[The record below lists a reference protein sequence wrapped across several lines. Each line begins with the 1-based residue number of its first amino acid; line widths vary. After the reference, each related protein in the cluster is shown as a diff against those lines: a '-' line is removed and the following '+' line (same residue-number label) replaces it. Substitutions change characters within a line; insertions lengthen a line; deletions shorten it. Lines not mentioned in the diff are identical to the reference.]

1 LKNNQSIIG
10 LLKRLW
16 GHISYKRR
24 KQSLLLLC
32 LIIVTSFAEILSI
45 GSLLPFLSVLTAPQN
60 FFELPIIQPIIKLL
74 NITSASQLL
83 LPFTIV
89 FGLAA
94 IFAGIMRL
102 CLLFA
107 NTRFSYAVGA
117 DLSIDIYKRTLYQ
130 PYLVHCSRNSSEV
143 IDGISMKAG
152 NAIGII
158 GYVLNI
164 ISASIILFAVLI
176 TIFSLNAILTLITF
190 AVFGLVY
197 LGIIHLTKGRQF
209 LNSHIIARESTNI
222 IQALQEGL
230 GGIRDVLIDG
240 SQLAYCNVYQEAD
253 LKMRRAQASNLF
265 IASCPRYGIEALG
278 MVFIAVIA
286 YSFSQQTDGILKI
299 IPMLGLLALAAQR
312 LLPVLQQLYSAW
324 TGIRGSQ
331 ASLQDVL
338 DMLDQPLP
346 SIINK
351 IKPISFN
358 QSIQLKKIKFN
369 YPSTKAYILK
379 DINLTI
385 KKGSC
390 VGFIGATGQGKS
402 TLLDILMGLLSPTH
416 GSLKIDGKVIGSK
429 NNRSWQIHIAHV
441 PQSIFLA
448 DSSIAENIAFGVPKK
463 EIDHDRVMKAA
474 RQAQIEKTIE
484 GWPKKYQTYVGERGV
499 RLSGGQRQRIGIA
512 RALYKDSDVIILD
525 EATSALDAKTEAAV
539 MKAIYDFNKEITL
552 IIVAHRLTTLKNC
565 DNIVEIENGS
575 IKHKKFN

>member
-1 LKNNQSIIG
+1 M
-10 LLKRLW
+10 
-16 GHISYKRR
+16 
-24 KQSLLLLC
+24 
-32 LIIVTSFAEILSI
+32 IVASFAEILSI
-45 GSLLPFLSVLTAPQN
+45 GSLLPFLSVLTAPQKV
-60 FFELPIIQPIIKLL
+60 FELTMIQPIIKLL
-74 NITSASQLL
+74 NITSSSELL
-83 LPFTIV
+83 LPLTVV

-107 NTRFSYAVGA
+107 NTRLSYAIGA

-143 IDGISMKAG
+143 IDGISIKAG

-164 ISASIILFAVLI
+164 MSASIILFAVLI
-176 TIFSLNAILTLITF
+176 AIFSLNPILTLITF

-197 LGIIHLTKGRQF
+197 LGIIRLTKGRQF
-209 LNSHIIARESTNI
+209 FNSHIIARESTNV

-240 SQLAYCNVYQEAD
+240 SQLAYCNAYQEAD

-278 MVFIAVIA
+278 MLFIAVIA
-286 YSFSQQTDGILKI
+286 YSLSQQTDGILKI

-312 LLPVLQQLYSAW
+312 LLPVLQQLYSSW

-338 DMLDQPLP
+338 GMLDQPLP
-346 SIINK
+346 PIIDK

-358 QSIQLKKIKFN
+358 QSIQLKKLKFN
-369 YPSTKAYILK
+369 YPSNKVYILK

-390 VGFIGATGQGKS
+390 IGFIGATGQGKS

-429 NNRSWQIHIAHV
+429 NNRSWQMRIAHV

-463 EIDHDRVMKAA
+463 EIDHDRVLKAA
-474 RQAQIEKTIE
+474 HQAQIAKTIE
-484 GWPKKYQTYVGERGV
+484 GWPKKYQTHVGERGV

-512 RALYKDSDVIILD
+512 RALYKESDVIILD

-539 MKAIYDFNKEITL
+539 MKAIYDFNKKITV
-552 IIVAHRLTTLKNC
+552 IIVAHRLTTLKQC
-565 DNIVEIENGS
+565 SQIIELSEGRINKISAYKDIIRGLQ
-575 IKHKKFN
+575 KYEKE

>member
-1 LKNNQSIIG
+1 M
-10 LLKRLW
+10 
-16 GHISYKRR
+16 
-24 KQSLLLLC
+24 
-32 LIIVTSFAEILSI
+32 IVASFAEILSI

-60 FFELPIIQPIIKLL
+60 VFELTMIQPIIKLL
-74 NITSASQLL
+74 NITSSSQLL
-83 LPFTIV
+83 LPLTVV

-107 NTRFSYAVGA
+107 NTRLSYAMGA

-143 IDGISMKAG
+143 IDGISIKAG
-152 NAIGII
+152 NTIGII
-158 GYVLNI
+158 GYVLNF

-176 TIFSLNAILTLITF
+176 AIFSLNPILTLITF

-197 LGIIHLTKGRQF
+197 LGIIRVTKGRQF
-209 LNSHIIARESTNI
+209 FNSHIIARESTNV

-278 MVFIAVIA
+278 MLFIAVIA
-286 YSFSQQTDGILKI
+286 YSLSQQTDGILKI
-299 IPMLGLLALAAQR
+299 IPMLGVLALAAQR
-312 LLPVLQQLYSAW
+312 LLPVLQQLYSSW

-338 DMLDQPLP
+338 GMLDQHLP
-346 SIINK
+346 PIIDK
-351 IKPISFN
+351 IQPISFN
-358 QSIQLKKIKFN
+358 QSIQLKKLKFN
-369 YPSTKAYILK
+369 YPSNKVYILK

-402 TLLDILMGLLSPTH
+402 TLLDILMGLLLPTH

-429 NNRSWQIHIAHV
+429 NNRSWQMRIAHV

-463 EIDHDRVMKAA
+463 EIDHDRVLKAA
-474 RQAQIEKTIE
+474 HQAQIAKTIE
-484 GWPKKYQTYVGERGV
+484 GWPKKYQTHVGERGV

-512 RALYKDSDVIILD
+512 RALYKESDVIILD

-539 MKAIYDFNKEITL
+539 MKAIYDFNKKITV
-552 IIVAHRLTTLKNC
+552 IIVAHRLTTLKQC
-565 DNIVEIENGS
+565 SQIIELSEGRINKISAYKDIIRGLQ
-575 IKHKKFN
+575 KYEKE

>member
-1 LKNNQSIIG
+1 MKNNQSIIG

>member
-1 LKNNQSIIG
+1 
-10 LLKRLW
+10 
-16 GHISYKRR
+16 
-24 KQSLLLLC
+24 
-32 LIIVTSFAEILSI
+32 
-45 GSLLPFLSVLTAPQN
+45 
-60 FFELPIIQPIIKLL
+60 
-74 NITSASQLL
+74 
-83 LPFTIV
+83 
-89 FGLAA
+89 
-94 IFAGIMRL
+94 
-102 CLLFA
+102 
-107 NTRFSYAVGA
+107 
-117 DLSIDIYKRTLYQ
+117 
-130 PYLVHCSRNSSEV
+130 V